1 MAHYEAVAEA
11 VRLASQEMGTFRE
24 AMKVRLDDFDLPHS
38 KPQTAELGPST
49 EQEKKAAGQA
59 QS

>member
-1 MAHYEAVAEA
+1 MAHYEAVTEA

-24 AMKVRLDDFDLPHS
+24 AMKVRLDDFDRPHP
-38 KPQTAELGPST
+38 KPQAAELGHST
-49 EQEKKAAGQA
+49 EQAKKAAGQA